1 MSYCI
6 RTKNVT

>member
-6 RTKNVT
+6 KG

>member
-6 RTKNVT
+6 RQSI